1 MKKKKRVRFDGAAI
15 LPILLY
21 LVSVGTALMYT
32 ICRAQFVYCSVMMGL
47 AVIAIFGL
55 FYMLRFKPLPTTVLV
70 LVLLVIAWGMGLMAS
85 NWSPGPDMSF
95 MNFLFSA
102 SAGFDLIYASAAVII
117 FSLVIG
123 FIGCYF
129 SAISPR
135 PCFLMLLMFIP
146 MILSSRTSREL
157 PVYFMLIMSGSFL
170 FAVGNL
176 AVPCPAEGNS
186 FGSGASGARR
196 VGISCAAALVL
207 TLIVALLPKDD
218 TTPFKKYLDSFVPK
232 SEGFYGGGGL
242 TNFTNHSSV
251 NIGENNPTDD
261 LLFTVQTDRPR
272 LLKCWAFDLYGEKGW
287 TLYSGEYDFETGYAN
302 WKNYAAESVPSEYT
316 YYYLYEYR
324 DQLMEENQELM
335 EGITPEFPE
344 RTVTTINIK
353 DNSSTRVV
361 MHPAQTVALYLP
373 EVCGRSFRNPRDDIF
388 TEYAFPQNASYS
400 AVHSANDANEEFMR
414 RIDEDSFRD
423 LLSDAYYSGI
433 ISEGTWF
440 AIEDELRMAEN
451 YRSVTADGIPEEIQR
466 LADEITDGLDNDYD
480 KALAIEK
487 WFGEAGFVYD
497 LAFVPEQAGVEYF
510 LFDSRRGIC
519 SDYASALTLLARA
532 SGLPARYCEG
542 YAITPDTYDEE
553 EGVYR
558 ITNRQAHAF
567 TQIYIPG
574 GGWLDFDGTKYAIPA
589 AKETEGTP
597 WWLYA
602 LAGTAVAAVLIVVL
616 RKPLHWAVFCA
627 FYPMRSK
634 FAKVCGVYF
643 HARRLAASISG
654 AEEKTLACG
663 EVRDILTKRLGMP
676 QETERICSAAD
687 RLFYSQ
693 ETADEDGRELLK
705 ALKALKKR
713 KRRLK

>member
-1 MKKKKRVRFDGAAI
+1 M
-15 LPILLY
+15 PILLY
-21 LVSVGTALMYT
+21 LLSVGTALMYT
-32 ICRAQFVYCSVMMGL
+32 ICRSQFLPCALFMG
-47 AVIAIFGL
+47 ACTAGIFLL
-55 FYMLRFKPLPTTVLV
+55 FYALRFKPLPTTVCV
-70 LVLLVIAWGMGLMAS
+70 LALLVAAWALGSVAS
-85 NWSPGPDMSF
+85 SWSPGQDMSF

-102 SAGFDLIYASAAVII
+102 SATFSIVYASAAIFI

-157 PVYFMLIMSGSFL
+157 PVYFMLIMSGCFL

-186 FGSGASGARR
+186 FGGASGTRR
-196 VGISCAAALVL
+196 VGVSSAAALVL
-207 TLIVALLPKDD
+207 TLIVAILPKDN
-218 TTPFKKYLDSFVPK
+218 TTPFKEYLDSFVPRN
-232 SEGFYGGGGL
+232 EGFYGGGGL

-272 LLKCWAFDLYGEKGW
+272 LLKCWAFDVYGEKGW

-324 DQLMEENQELM
+324 ERLMEENQELM
-335 EGITPEFPE
+335 EGISPEFPE

-361 MHPAQTVALYLP
+361 MHPTQTVSLYLP

-388 TEYAFPQNASYS
+388 TEFAFPQNASYS
-400 AVHSANDANEEFMR
+400 AVHSANGVNEDLMR
-414 RIDEDSFRD
+414 RLDGDRFRG
-423 LLSDAYYSGI
+423 LLSDAYYSEI
-433 ISEGTWF
+433 ISQDTWY
-440 AIEDELRMAEN
+440 AITDELRMAEN
-451 YRSVTADGIPEEIQR
+451 YRDVTSGGIPDEIHR
-466 LADEITDGLDNDYD
+466 LADEITAGLDNDYD

-519 SDYASALTLLARA
+519 SDYASALTMLARA
-532 SGLPARYCEG
+532 AGLPARYCEG
-542 YAITPDTYDEE
+542 YAVTPDTYDEE
-553 EGVYR
+553 EGVYK
-558 ITNRQAHAF
+558 ITNQQAHAF

-574 GGWLDFDGTKYAIPA
+574 GGWLDFDGTKYAA
-589 AKETEGTP
+589 SAQEEVEGTP
-597 WWLYA
+597 WWLYVI
-602 LAGTAVAAVLIVVL
+602 AGAVVAAVLIFVFHRQL
-616 RKPLHWAVFCA
+616 GWAVFCA

-634 FAKVCGVYF
+634 SAKVRGVYF
-643 HARRLAASISG
+643 HARRLAASIYG

-687 RLFYSQ
+687 RLFYSR

-705 ALKALKKR
+705 ALNALKKR